1 MFYRENDDAPWI
13 LGVHTMTPP
22 YVQTNPAVKTH
33 GFFIIQ
39 KWTVFRIKN
48 GGFTAENG
56 GHHPERVDV

>member
-33 GFFIIQ
+33 GFVHHPKMDGFSHQ
-39 KWTVFRIKN
+39 N
-48 GGFTAENG
+48 GGFTAKNG